1 MEQNNDLTLS
11 YLYYFPN
18 KFFLVILLV
27 LNRDNN
33 TEFIKKYFNIV
44 IIIRLLLRNL
54 IKNIQKHEKMYLH
67 KTTLDLS
74 EVVMGFAKKNYR
86 VIFNDRTWKKYIFVP
101 NFFLVFRP
109 KMIKNDGGTWKQQF

>member
-1 MEQNNDLTLS
+1 MDISIYHTVKRGYLGQRGKLEQNNALTLS

-33 TEFIKKYFNIV
+33 TEFIKIYFNIV

-74 EVVMGFAKKNYR
+74 EVVMGFAQK
-86 VIFNDRTWKKYIFVP
+86 IIE
-101 NFFLVFRP
+101 
-109 KMIKNDGGTWKQQF
+109 

>member
-1 MEQNNDLTLS
+1 M
-11 YLYYFPN
+11 
-18 KFFLVILLV
+18 LV

-86 VIFNDRTWKKYIFVP
+86 VIFNDR
-101 NFFLVFRP
+101 N
-109 KMIKNDGGTWKQQF
+109 